1 MTTFVF
7 PGQGSQKRGM
17 GKELLARYPELV
29 ARAEALLG
37 YSLAEVCQDERLD
50 QTQYTQPVLF
60 VLNALAWLEKRDGGA
75 REPDHAAGHSL
86 GEYDA
91 LFAAGAF
98 DFETGVRLVRRR
110 GELMAQAREGG
121 MAAVIGL
128 SPERIQEVLAR
139 LGVDTVDLANDNA
152 PSQQV
157 LSGPKVDLERVAPEL
172 KAAGANV
179 VMLKVSAAFHSR
191 YMRPAREAFADFLRG
206 FSFAPL
212 RFPVISN
219 VEARPY
225 EHSRVAELLARQ
237 IDSPVLWTASVR
249 YLLGLGEQD
258 FVEVGHGQVL
268 TNLIKQIRKAGPVP
282 APVATAPV
290 AAPLPSAPPPAL
302 VTVLPSTPPPP
313 ATVVSVP
320 RGTRAERL
328 GSESFRR
335 TYGVRLA
342 YLAGSMYKGI
352 SSKEL
357 VIRMGRAGLMG
368 FLGTGGMPLARV
380 EEELLA
386 IQAALRSGE
395 AYGMNLLHNIE
406 RPSREEELVDLFL
419 RHGVRN
425 VEASA
430 YVQVSPALVRY
441 RVKGLRRL
449 ADGRIDA
456 PHRVIAKVSRPEVAR
471 VFMSPPPP
479 ALLETLV
486 NAGKV
491 SAEEARLARELPMA
505 EDICVES
512 DSGGHTDQG
521 VASALLPAMMTL
533 REQMM
538 GEHGYKTRIRVGA
551 AGGIGTPHAA
561 ASAFVMGADFIVTG
575 SINQCT
581 VEAATSEPVKDLLET
596 LDVQDVTC
604 APAGDMFELGAKIQ
618 VVRKGLFFPAR
629 ANRLFALYQ
638 QYGSLD
644 ELDPQSRKQL
654 EEKYFRRS
662 IAEVWDETRRHY
674 LRVDPEVVERAERHP
689 KKKMALVFRWYFVHT
704 SRLAL
709 SGSREQRTDY
719 QIHCGPA
726 LGSFNQWVKGTP
738 LASWRNRHVDELA
751 FKLMEAT
758 AEWLDRQFQALRGAA

>member
-17 GKELLARYPELV
+17 GKELLARFPEWV
-29 ARAEALLG
+29 SRADALLG
-37 YSLAEVCQDERLD
+37 WRLAEVCHDERLD

-60 VLNALAWLEKRDGGA
+60 VLNALAWLEKREAGG

-86 GEYDA
+86 GEYNA
-91 LFAAGAF
+91 LFAAGVF

-121 MAAVIGL
+121 MAAVVGL

-139 LGVDTVDLANDNA
+139 CGVDTVDLANDNA

-157 LSGPKVDLERVAPEL
+157 LSGPRLDLERVAPEL

-179 VMLKVSAAFHSR
+179 ILLKVSAAFHSR
-191 YMRPAREAFADFLRG
+191 YMRPAREAFAEFLRG
-206 FSFAPL
+206 FSFAPP

-219 VEARPY
+219 VEAQPY
-225 EHSRVAELLARQ
+225 EGSRIPELLARQ
-237 IDSPVLWTASVR
+237 IDSSVRWTQSMR
-249 YLLGLGEQD
+249 YLLGRGEQD

-268 TNLIKQIRKAGPVP
+268 TNLLKQIRHATPV
-282 APVATAPV
+282 
-290 AAPLPSAPPPAL
+290 APPPSA
-302 VTVLPSTPPPP
+302 VERPI
-313 ATVVSVP
+313 
-320 RGTRAERL
+320 RAERL
-328 GSESFRR
+328 GSPAFRS
-335 TYGVRLA
+335 TYGLRLA
-342 YLAGSMYKGI
+342 YYAGAMYKGI

-368 FLGTGGMPLARV
+368 FLGTGGMPLARI
-380 EEELLA
+380 EEDLLA

-395 AYGMNLLHNIE
+395 AWGMNLLHNIE

-430 YVQVSPALVRY
+430 YVQPSAALVRY
-441 RVKGLRRL
+441 RVKGLRCL
-449 ADGRIDA
+449 PDGRLEA
-456 PHRVIAKVSRPEVAR
+456 PHRIIAKVSRPEVAR
-471 VFMSPPPP
+471 VFMSPPPA
-479 ALLETLV
+479 ALLEALV
-486 NAGKV
+486 RAGKL
-491 SAEEARLARELPMA
+491 SAEEARLARGIPLA

-521 VASALLPAMMTL
+521 VASALLPTMMAL
-533 REQMM
+533 REQLMA
-538 GEHGYKTRIRVGA
+538 EHGYPTRLRVGA

-596 LDVQDVTC
+596 LDVQDVTY

-629 ANRLFALYQ
+629 ANRLYALYQ

-644 ELDPQSRKQL
+644 ALDAQLRQQL
-654 EEKYFRRS
+654 EEKYFGRS
-662 IAEVWDETRRHY
+662 IVDVWDETRRHY
-674 LRVDPEVVERAERHP
+674 LRVDPEVVERAERNP
-689 KKKMALVFRWYFVHT
+689 RKKLALVFRWYFVHT

-709 SGSREQRTDY
+709 GGSREQRTDY

-726 LGSFNQWVKGTP
+726 LGAFNQWVKGTP

-751 FKLMEAT
+751 FKLMDAT
-758 AEWLDRQFQALRGAA
+758 AEWLDRQLQALRGAA